1 MKLKRLRGFT
11 LLELVIVIVITGII
25 AGAVAVFFKPAIDS
39 YFDARR
45 RVRLTDM
52 ADTALRRMGREVRVA
67 LPNSIRTPNALCF
80 ELLPTSS
87 GGRYRMAADTV
98 TGNSDSLD
106 TTGTDNSFDVLSPLA
121 TAPAPGDWVVIGNQ
135 STNDVYQ
142 GSNRGAV
149 SAYVTPHPVSAALGS
164 GRLTLAAATQFP
176 AGYDGGRFFI
186 VPNRGG
192 SPATFFICDGVG
204 IAGGNGTGTLRR
216 LTRGF
221 NATYPNACPSGLGD
235 VMATRVSA
243 CRFSYDPNQG
253 ATQQSGF
260 VWMDIQLTEG
270 GETVELSYGVHVSNV
285 P

>member
-1 MKLKRLRGFT
+1 MKRLKGFT
-11 LLELVIVIVITGII
+11 LLELVIVITITGII
-25 AGAVAVFFKPAIDS
+25 AGAVAVFFRPAIDS
-39 YFDARR
+39 YFDSRR
-45 RVRLTDM
+45 RARLTDM

-67 LPNSIRTPNALCF
+67 LPNSIRTPGPLCF

-87 GGRYRMAADTV
+87 GGRYRMAADTL
-98 TGNSDSLD
+98 TANSDSLD
-106 TTGTDNSFDVLSPLA
+106 TTGTDNRFDVLSPLA
-121 TAPAPGDWVVIGNQ
+121 TAPVAGDWVVVGNQ

-142 GSNRGAV
+142 GANRGAV
-149 SAYVTPHPVSAALGS
+149 STYVTPHPVNAALGS

-192 SPATFFICDGVG
+192 LPATFFICDGVG
-204 IAGGNGTGTLRR
+204 VAGGNGTGTLRR
-216 LTRGF
+216 LTRAF
-221 NATYPNACPSGLGD
+221 SAAYPAACPAGLGD

-243 CRFSYDPNQG
+243 CNFSYDPNQG

-260 VWMDIQLTEG
+260 VWMDIQLMEG